1 MNTPREHRIWTIV
14 RQAYETAKTQ
24 RQLWLFGLFAAGAG
38 GVNLKTPGSATPSWV
53 LYAVI
58 AASVLGVIA
67 LLLHLISE
75 GALIHGTAHS
85 RDGGRTSAAVS
96 FRTGLKFAPRVAGI
110 KLVTWLATLLSVV
123 VIAAPLGIAA
133 VAGASL
139 VAGAVA
145 SLLLGIVSIPLL
157 LTIHLL
163 GTYALRAAVLE
174 GNGVA
179 QSIRTARQFLAGRI
193 VPSLWLLVAQALGSS
208 VGSLAAVVVA
218 LPILALG
225 LALYFGV
232 GLVPAVIVGAVLM
245 VPVAV
250 SVSGAVGTF
259 RSSLWTH
266 LYLAERIER
275 A

>member
-1 MNTPREHRIWTIV
+1 MNTPRENRIWTIV

-38 GVNLKTPGSATPSWV
+38 GVNLKTPGGTAPDWV
-53 LYAVI
+53 IYAVI
-58 AASVLGVIA
+58 AASIVGVLA

-85 RDGGRTSAAVS
+85 RDGGRTSLGVG

-110 KLVTWLATLLSVV
+110 KLLTWLATLLSVV

-133 VAGASL
+133 LAGASL
-139 VAGAVA
+139 LAGGVASVVLAVA
-145 SLLLGIVSIPLL
+145 SVPLL

-174 GNGVA
+174 GSGVA
-179 QSIRTARQFLAGRI
+179 QSLRTARQFLVGRI
-193 VPSLWLLVAQALGSS
+193 VPSLWLLIAQALGSS
-208 VGSLAAVVVA
+208 VASLASLVIV

-225 LALYFGV
+225 FALYFAI
-232 GLVPAVIVGAVLM
+232 GLVPAVIIGAILM
-245 VPVAV
+245 IPVAI
-250 SVSGAVGTF
+250 SVSGAVGTY

-266 LYLAERIER
+266 LYLSERIER